1 MDKEQVMQIK
11 PDGMGVDG
19 RFRGFVPRR
28 RALFEMWIK
37 VLNAVVWALTFGKAR
52 VVSVH
57 GVINFRN
64 WDGIIR

>member
-1 MDKEQVMQIK
+1 MQIK
-11 PDGMGVDG
+11 HDGMGVDG

-52 VVSVH
+52 VVPVH
-57 GVINFRN
+57 GVIRN

>member
-1 MDKEQVMQIK
+1 MQIR

-19 RFRGFVPRR
+19 RVRGFVPRR
-28 RALFEMWIK
+28 RPLFDMWLK
-37 VLNAVVWALTFGKAR
+37 FLNAAVCMLTFGKAR

>member
-1 MDKEQVMQIK
+1 MQIR

-19 RFRGFVPRR
+19 RLSGFVPCRR
-28 RALFEMWIK
+28 PLFDMWLK
-37 VLNAVVWALTFGKAR
+37 FLNAAVCMLTLGKAR

-57 GVINFRN
+57 SVINFRN

>member
-1 MDKEQVMQIK
+1 MDKERVVQIR
-11 PDGMGVDG
+11 PEGMGVDG
-19 RFRGFVPRR
+19 RVSGFVLRR
-28 RALFEMWIK
+28 RPIFGLWLKF
-37 VLNAVVWALTFGKAR
+37 LNAAVCMLTLGKVR